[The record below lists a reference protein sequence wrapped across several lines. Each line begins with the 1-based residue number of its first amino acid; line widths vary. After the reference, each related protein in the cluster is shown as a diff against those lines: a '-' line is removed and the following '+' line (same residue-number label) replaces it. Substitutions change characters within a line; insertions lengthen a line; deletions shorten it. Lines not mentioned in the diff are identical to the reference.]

1 MLLNYLGH
9 GSVQQWAGGVLTVD
23 DVRWLSSNRLTVV
36 LAMTCLDGYFADPS
50 LDSLSEALLAA
61 NGGAAAVW
69 ASTGLT
75 EMAPQAVMNLEAVT
89 KLFQTSP
96 APRLGDA
103 IRQALA
109 TTTDPD
115 IRATWVL
122 LGDPSMRVR

>member
-1 MLLNYLGH
+1 
-9 GSVQQWAGGVLTVD
+9 
-23 DVRWLSSNRLTVV
+23 
-36 LAMTCLDGYFADPS
+36 
-50 LDSLSEALLAA
+50 
-61 NGGAAAVW
+61 VW

-89 KLFQTSP
+89 KLFQTTP

-122 LGDPSMRVR
+122 LGDPSTKVH

>member
-1 MLLNYLGH
+1 
-9 GSVQQWAGGVLTVD
+9 
-23 DVRWLSSNRLTVV
+23 
-36 LAMTCLDGYFADPS
+36 MTCLDGYFADPS
-50 LDSLSEALLAA
+50 LDSLGEALLAA

-103 IRQALA
+103 IRAALA

-115 IRATWVL
+115 VRATWVL
-122 LGDPSMRVR
+122 LGDPSTKVH